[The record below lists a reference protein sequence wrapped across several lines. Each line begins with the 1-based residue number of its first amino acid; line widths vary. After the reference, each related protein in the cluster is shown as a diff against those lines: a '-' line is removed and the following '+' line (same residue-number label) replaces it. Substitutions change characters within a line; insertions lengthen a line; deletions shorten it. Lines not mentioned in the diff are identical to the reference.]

1 MSKCALTVH
10 CCTVF
15 YVTTN
20 TFGYVMLCINSLSI
34 SGLTKSFFCHSH
46 LSPVTSHWVE
56 LELSC
61 GFVLFCSPVAH
72 CFVCEW
78 KWKKLVVIKNCVN
91 WKKKGWKWLSH
102 EEWTDKLSSD
112 LIDVTLIWSVMFII
126 RPMLH
131 SSFTTQKVIYH
142 YRKVSSRGKVTQNN
156 WQKWK
161 WWKCLWIHSESDKN
175 ICELRSRPC
184 KL

>member
-1 MSKCALTVH
+1 M
-10 CCTVF
+10 CTYSTLLYCVLR
-15 YVTTN
+15 YDKYIWLC
-20 TFGYVMLCINSLSI
+20 YVMHQQSVHQWLDKKFLLSFSPEPCNKSLSGARVI
-34 SGLTKSFFCHSH
+34 LWVRFIL
-46 LSPVTSHWVE
+46 LS
-56 LELSC
+56 SC
-61 GFVLFCSPVAH
+61 SLFCMRVE
-72 CFVCEW
+72 VEKIGGDKELCE
-78 KWKKLVVIKNCVN
+78 L
-91 WKKKGWKWLSH
+91 KKKGWKWLSH